1 MFTETSRGL
10 GRGEPVMDLLL
21 GLIKPSSYAGASKRV
36 KARMDFPYSGNK
48 RLLHHPVKVRYF
60 VVWSQGSVCSSHLNT
75 EQRISINSFQVSYLN
90 NKNQKFRN
98 YIHLIPFGISI
109 TSETSMFGKTSI
121 SSLRFPIPLFP
132 NSASFNCRFALFP
145 SSPPSSRSRNLLDAN
160 CKT

>member
-10 GRGEPVMDLLL
+10 GRGEPVMDRLL
-21 GLIKPSSYAGASKRV
+21 GLIKPSSYAGANKRV

-60 VVWSQGSVCSSHLNT
+60 VVWSQGSVCSSHLKT
-75 EQRISINSFQVSYLN
+75 GQRLLFTSIQFQYN
-90 NKNQKFRN
+90 FIKNQKFCN
-98 YIHLIPFGISI
+98 YTHLLPLGISI

-121 SSLRFPIPLFP
+121 SSLKFPIPLFP